1 MMPFLHRKTVRLAL
15 VLGASVAAGLLLA
28 SLLLDRPGPGRP
40 TLPAAA
46 VAAPA
51 PAPGAAAATAPG
63 AAAPAPAA
71 PAAGA
76 GKPALTV
83 AVTSPQREMLS
94 SLIAANGSLQA
105 WEEASIGAE
114 GSGWRLAEVRVQ
126 VGDSVRRG
134 QVLARFDI
142 RVAEAD
148 LAQLRAAVAEG
159 EAAAAEAAAN
169 AKRAREL
176 QGSGALSAQQVTQYL
191 TAERTAQAR
200 LEAQR
205 AAVRAQE
212 LRLAQGQVLAP
223 DDGVIAA
230 RGAAATVGAVVPP
243 GQELFRLIRQGRLEW
258 RAEVAAADLAALQPG
273 QAVRVLPV
281 GGEAVM
287 GKVRRIAPTVDAA
300 TRNGLVYVDLPAG
313 RGLRAGAFARG
324 EFETGRSE
332 APTLPQTAVLL
343 REGFAWVFVVGA
355 DNRVRQTKVVT
366 GRRSGDRVEIKTPLP
381 ADARV
386 VLSGGGFLADGDL
399 VRISTVAP
407 AAPAAPAAPGGAAAG
422 QGG

>member
-15 VLGASVAAGLLLA
+15 VLGASAATGLLLA
-28 SLLLDRPGPGRP
+28 SWLLDRPGP

-51 PAPGAAAATAPG
+51 AATGAAAGTPPSP
-63 AAAPAPAA
+63 AAPAPAA
-71 PAAGA
+71 AA

-94 SLIAANGSLQA
+94 SLITANGSIQA
-105 WEEASIGAE
+105 WEAASV
-114 GSGWRLAEVRVQ
+114 GWRLAEVRVQ

-134 QVLARFDI
+134 QVLARFDT

-230 RGAAATVGAVVPP
+230 RGTAATVGAVVPP

-281 GGEAVM
+281 GGDAVT

-313 RGLRAGAFARG
+313 RGLRPGAFARG

-343 REGFAWVFVVGA
+343 REGFSWVFVVGP
-355 DNRVRQTKVVT
+355 DDRVRQTKVVT
-366 GRRSGDRVEIKTPLP
+366 GRRSGDRVEIRTPLP

-399 VRISTVAP
+399 VRVSPVAP
-407 AAPAAPAAPGGAAAG
+407 AAPAVPAGGAAAR